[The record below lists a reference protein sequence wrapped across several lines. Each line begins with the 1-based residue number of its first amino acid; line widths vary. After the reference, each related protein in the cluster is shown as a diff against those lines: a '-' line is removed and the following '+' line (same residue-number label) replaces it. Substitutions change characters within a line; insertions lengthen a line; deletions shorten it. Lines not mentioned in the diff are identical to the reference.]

1 MEIRKNPGID
11 FPLPLSDLNPSV
23 PSGKDCGVGVGV
35 YPDVELETTFGVY
48 RVDLLT
54 THTKETLFSIRVSP
68 TLLGFIFLRATIWYY
83 LIWLIYCPSLPHK
96 DLVWTAHGGILR
108 PGTVPY
114 FIVGT

>member
-48 RVDLLT
+48 
-54 THTKETLFSIRVSP
+54 
-68 TLLGFIFLRATIWYY
+68 
-83 LIWLIYCPSLPHK
+83 
-96 DLVWTAHGGILR
+96 
-108 PGTVPY
+108 
-114 FIVGT
+114 